1 MNPYIY
7 INRIIAQ
14 MNNKQNFERITKPCR
29 EYNELYGERLNK
41 DRKLSKRRQN
51 GSLVKQMLQSELDD

>member
-1 MNPYIY
+1 
-7 INRIIAQ
+7 

-51 GSLVKQMLQSELDD
+51 GSLVKQMLQSELED